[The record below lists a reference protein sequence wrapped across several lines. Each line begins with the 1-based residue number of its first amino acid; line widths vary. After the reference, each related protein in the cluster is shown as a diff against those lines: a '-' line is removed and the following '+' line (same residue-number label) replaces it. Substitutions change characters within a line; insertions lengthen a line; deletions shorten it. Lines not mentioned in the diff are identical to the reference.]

1 MSFDPRSLERL
12 RQLGRELPQALA
24 KPDAPT
30 TTPAPA
36 SRKRHRVETEENP
49 QALFHELMNVSA
61 DGTVP
66 EHLMARLKQ
75 AEQNVEEERKRRA
88 PLQPPATSSSGGAS
102 ASRSSDT
109 SLPTPPSR
117 RSGKGKNTQP
127 RRLNVAPGSEEES
140 MYVAFG
146 QLFLEDDEDDG

>member
-1 MSFDPRSLERL
+1 MSFDPRSMERL
-12 RQLGRELPQALA
+12 RQLGRQLPQPLA
-24 KPDAPT
+24 KPEP
-30 TTPAPA
+30 PAAAGPSA
-36 SRKRHRVETEENP
+36 SRKRHRVETEEDP
-49 QALFHELMNVSA
+49 QALFHELMKVSA

-75 AEQNVEEERKRRA
+75 AEQKAEEERKRRA
-88 PLQPPATSSSGGAS
+88 PLQAQTSCNASGSGSSSGA
-102 ASRSSDT
+102 T
-109 SLPTPPSR
+109 PLPAPPSR

-146 QLFLEDDEDDG
+146 QLFLEDDEDNR